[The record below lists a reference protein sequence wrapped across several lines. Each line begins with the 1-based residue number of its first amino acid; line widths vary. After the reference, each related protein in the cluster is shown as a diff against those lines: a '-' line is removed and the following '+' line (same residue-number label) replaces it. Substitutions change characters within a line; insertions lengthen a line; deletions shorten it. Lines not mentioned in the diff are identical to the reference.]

1 MTVNDG
7 CTGLQPCVPDQ
18 HKVSLGK
25 ASGGFK
31 ASEAK
36 RFLELLGKDRAA
48 TWLRSIKPGRNG
60 ASEHQGL
67 AGKADLNWITSKTN
81 AGFNLFAVIGN
92 ATAAT
97 GKGGGVQDTDITGVP
112 ALFVEWDDG
121 ADIDTQAQRWQ
132 ELELPEPTL
141 MVSTGGKSVHCY
153 WVLLEPISSEQWK
166 QITARLIAHCNSDKA
181 CSNPSRVM
189 RLPGSI
195 YYDKKTGEP
204 TGQCRI
210 IAAAGHRYAAFDID
224 AALPAPAPAKPV
236 TAAPS
241 RQFEPR
247 SEAELIDA
255 LRQVPV
261 FAHGEGRREE
271 LLGLAFRLAAEL
283 GADRGLQLM
292 QEHSPGV
299 DDLADYFKTEPDRIS
314 AGSIWPFMREHYGID
329 ISRSTDKAAKGTPPR
344 HGEQG
349 APAAPLTFEQQWE
362 LLELH
367 AAEVACSNWPV
378 MKGIAAMSRK
388 ASELDIPRLGQR
400 QIEQLLEQA
409 QRRIR
414 AKDEPVL
421 GGGVF
426 TIKATPWAVEGIFR
440 HGLNLLTGQSGAGKS
455 RLAAACMAAWLRG
468 DQTWLQ
474 RKLQGDDPR
483 HRHAL
488 IIGTDQNLEDWH
500 LTLGPVGLTTKLS
513 DIEVQSHDRLTIY
526 SLETGIQLD
535 ADGLNT
541 IRRWVDAHPGGMVL
555 VDSLAQCL
563 PPGVD
568 EDKSSAARPVHQL
581 QEVLGDAWAILTHHS
596 RKGAGKEGNLGVG
609 AGRGSGAI
617 DAAVS
622 RVVGLGLIYKME
634 NGQMVAQESDPR
646 RELLSTKRGGKT
658 EHLIVSSDASGFWD
672 VHGTA
677 EALKAQER
685 QHRALSNLTE
695 AQSDVLGA
703 VEAGDGWVTPRDV
716 VGHLGEEYEATG
728 SRAALIRKVLK
739 RLEVLG
745 MIESQRVGNERTYR
759 ATLNHPSQREVGLNG
774 STGSVIAAQGVS
786 LVQQLVQHGSVD
798 AAEPPEPIE
807 PEAEPVKSTAA
818 QALNQLNHLP
828 VSDVSTTGSEHR
840 QENEQRIR
848 ALRPRTP
855 DMAGWPDNEV
865 AELRQ
870 SLEQADKRR
879 SSGFAIPV
887 QEVA

>member
-1 MTVNDG
+1 MTFAPPQ
-7 CTGLQPCVPDQ
+7 GLQRGDRITDSRGQ
-18 HKVSLGK
+18 QW
-25 ASGGFK
+25 GF
-31 ASEAK
+31 SQEQT
-36 RFLELLGKDRAA
+36 G
-48 TWLRSIKPGRNG
+48 PNG
-60 ASEHQGL
+60 DVFSVFVEHEG
-67 AGKADLNWITSKTN
+67 NSKT
-81 AGFNLFAVIGN
+81 AKTVKTSPPRGEPHEQE
-92 ATAAT
+92 TP
-97 GKGGGVQDTDITGVP
+97 P
-112 ALFVEWDDG
+112 APVTFED
-121 ADIDTQAQRWQ
+121 RWQ
-132 ELELPEPTL
+132 ELEE
-141 MVSTGGKSVHCY
+141 
-153 WVLLEPISSEQWK
+153 
-166 QITARLIAHCNSDKA
+166 
-181 CSNPSRVM
+181 
-189 RLPGSI
+189 
-195 YYDKKTGEP
+195 
-204 TGQCRI
+204 
-210 IAAAGHRYAAFDID
+210 
-224 AALPAPAPAKPV
+224 
-236 TAAPS
+236 
-241 RQFEPR
+241 
-247 SEAELIDA
+247 
-255 LRQVPV
+255 
-261 FAHGEGRREE
+261 
-271 LLGLAFRLAAEL
+271 
-283 GADRGLQLM
+283 
-292 QEHSPGV
+292 
-299 DDLADYFKTEPDRIS
+299 
-314 AGSIWPFMREHYGID
+314 
-329 ISRSTDKAAKGTPPR
+329 
-344 HGEQG
+344 
-349 APAAPLTFEQQWE
+349 
-362 LLELH
+362 H
-367 AAEVACSNWPV
+367 AAVVACSDWPV
-378 MKGIAAMSRK
+378 MKAVASLASK
-388 ASELDIPRLGQR
+388 ASDLEVNRLTGR
-400 QIEQLLEQA
+400 NLEQLLEQA
-409 QRRIR
+409 HRAVR
-414 AKDEPVL
+414 AKAEPIT
-421 GGGVF
+421 GGGTFKV
-426 TIKATPWAVEGIFR
+426 KATPWAVDGLFR
-440 HGLNLLTGQSGAGKS
+440 HGLNLLVGQSGAGKS

-581 QEVLGDAWAILTHHS
+581 QEVLGDAWGILTHHT

-759 ATLNHPSQREVGLNG
+759 ATLNHPSQREVDKKG

-798 AAEPPEPIE
+798 AAEPPEHAEPPEPIEPEAE

-818 QALNQLNHLP
+818 QGLNQLNHLP
-828 VSDVSTTGSEHR
+828 VSDVSITGSERHPALQPHPLDTIGANLVAR
-840 QENEQRIR
+840 MPKAPNSSDAKESALVAPVSLRTIPGFVDPSADVVGSGSDVVDGDDPHWGPR
-848 ALRPRTP
+848 A
-855 DMAGWPDNEV
+855 A
-865 AELRQ
+865 
-870 SLEQADKRR
+870 
-879 SSGFAIPV
+879 
-887 QEVA
+887 

>member
-1 MTVNDG
+1 MTVEQGASCPQAYGEDHHKPSVGAGSAGLKPSGKGNPCPICSRTKDG
-7 CTGLQPCVPDQ
+7 DCRIGAELVLCHYGSSHHPPEGLRPGDTHP
-18 HKVSLGK
+18 
-25 ASGGFK
+25 GGDGQQW
-31 ASEAK
+31 AYT
-36 RFLELLGKDRAA
+36 KDTSDGRAA
-48 TWLRSIKPGRNG
+48 TFTPHKPLQP
-60 ASEHQGL
+60 A
-67 AGKADLNWITSKTN
+67 
-81 AGFNLFAVIGN
+81 AVAPLTEPPLPRDRPSWRYS
-92 ATAAT
+92 ATFYIVRKDHA
-97 GKGGGVQDTDITGVP
+97 K
-112 ALFVEWDDG
+112 
-121 ADIDTQAQRWQ
+121 
-132 ELELPEPTL
+132 
-141 MVSTGGKSVHCY
+141 GGKSFLPLT
-153 WVLLEPISSEQWK
+153 WVDGTWLWKAPEGNRPMLLSHPLAAKPDATVLIVEGEKTWDAAQKLFPD
-166 QITARLIAHCNSDKA
+166 LIACCWSGGCKA
-181 CSNPSRVM
+181 
-189 RLPGSI
+189 I
-195 YYDKKTGEP
+195 AKTNFTP
-204 TGQCRI
+204 L
-210 IAAAGHRYAAFDID
+210 AGRKVALWPDNDD
-224 AALPAPAPAKPV
+224 AG
-236 TAAPS
+236 
-241 RQFEPR
+241 R
-247 SEAELIDA
+247 DA
-255 LRQVPV
+255 M
-261 FAHGEGRREE
+261 E
-271 LLGLAFRLAAEL
+271 RLAQVL
-283 GADRGLQLM
+283 YGVGAASVKVVANPDDAPQGW
-292 QEHSPGV
+292 
-299 DDLADYFKTEPDRIS
+299 DLADANWTTSEAAAWVKVNTSETAKT
-314 AGSIWPFMREHYGID
+314 
-329 ISRSTDKAAKGTPPR
+329 AKGTPPR
-344 HGEQG
+344 HGEQE
-349 APAAPLTFEQQWE
+349 PPPAPLTFEQQWE

-367 AAEVACSNWPV
+367 AAEVACSDWPV

-455 RLAAACMAAWLRG
+455 RLVAACMAAWLRG

-513 DIEVQSHDRLTIY
+513 DTEVQVHDRLTIY

-622 RVVGLGLIYKME
+622 RVVGLGLTYKME

-716 VGHLGEEYEATG
+716 VGHLGEEYESTG

-759 ATLNHPSQREVGLNG
+759 TTLNHPSQREVGLNG

-798 AAEPPEPIE
+798 AAEPPEQAEPPEPPE
-807 PEAEPVKSTAA
+807 PEAEPVAEPVKSTAA
-818 QALNQLNHLP
+818 QGLNQLNHLP
-828 VSDVSTTGSEHR
+828 VSDGSATGSEHR
-840 QENEQRIR
+840 QADEQRIR
-848 ALRPRTP
+848 ALGPGAA
-855 DMAGWPDNEV
+855 DLSGWSDDEV

-870 SLEQADKRR
+870 SLEQVAKRQA
-879 SSGFAIPV
+879 SGFAIPV
-887 QEVA
+887 QEAA

>member
-1 MTVNDG
+1 MP
-7 CTGLQPCVPDQ
+7 QPPPARVA
-18 HKVSLGK
+18 VS
-25 ASGGFK
+25 
-31 ASEAK
+31 
-36 RFLELLGKDRAA
+36 R
-48 TWLRSIKPGRNG
+48 TP
-60 ASEHQGL
+60 
-67 AGKADLNWITSKTN
+67 TSP
-81 AGFNLFAVIGN
+81 
-92 ATAAT
+92 
-97 GKGGGVQDTDITGVP
+97 VP

-181 CSNPSRVM
+181 CKNPSRVM